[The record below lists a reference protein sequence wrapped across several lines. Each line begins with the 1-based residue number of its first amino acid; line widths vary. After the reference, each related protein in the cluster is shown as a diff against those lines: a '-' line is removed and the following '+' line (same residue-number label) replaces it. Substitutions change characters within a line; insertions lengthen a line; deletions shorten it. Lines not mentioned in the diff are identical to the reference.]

1 MDPALIAEVLE
12 LDGDDLLDILE
23 TLSPTQQSE
32 LLAALPPD
40 TSAGSRYDDPL
51 ELASALDP
59 QYRTRPHLSHLSDV
73 LSAATA
79 AVEEG
84 RSQWIQ
90 VSMPPRS
97 GKSVLAST
105 WLPTWLLHRHPS
117 WKIGLISHS
126 PTLSTGWGRQVRRTI
141 ESFGSR
147 IGVEIARDAGA
158 VADWQTT
165 QAGEIRSRSI
175 GQATTGLGFKVL
187 LLDDIVRDFAAAHS
201 EAQRDAVWDWWTA
214 NSRTRLEP
222 PSLTVAIGTRWHE
235 DDFIGRLL
243 SHDHEGNPADWQQI
257 SFPAIAEDDDV
268 LGREPGD
275 PLLSPMIDETA
286 DQALARWADIRES
299 VGSYAWEALYQQR
312 PAPARGAIFDVGWWK
327 FYDPED
333 LPTEWDRVLTS
344 WDMAFKDT
352 ANSDYVVGQ
361 RWGVKGADRYLL
373 DQVRGRHSFTS
384 TVRVVRD
391 FASAEVIG
399 WGPVTEHLVEDK
411 ANGPAVIDA
420 LKAKIPGV
428 VPINP
433 TNSKEARARAVTP
446 QIEAGNVH
454 LPAGAPWLTEFLS
467 EFRSFPTGKHDDQVD
482 AATQAL
488 SRIRPDSKPAAVSG
502 LSRRRSLGGW

>member
-1 MDPALIAEVLE
+1 MDDE
-12 LDGDDLLDILE
+12 LAR
-23 TLSPTQQSE
+23 E
-32 LLAALPPD
+32 LLGVDLEDLEDLVQGLPPQAVGELLRMLPQGSD
-40 TSAGSRYDDPL
+40 TPAWSEPL
-51 ELASALDP
+51 ELARALDP
-59 QYRTRPHLSHLSDV
+59 QYRQRPHLDHLSTV
-73 LSAATA
+73 LAEATA
-79 AVEEG
+79 KVEAG
-84 RSQWIQ
+84 QSQWIQ
-90 VSMPPRS
+90 VSMPPRM

-105 WLPTWLLHRHPS
+105 WLPTWLLHRYPS

-126 PTLSTGWGRQVRRTI
+126 PTLSTLWGRQVRRTI
-141 ESFGSR
+141 ESFGER
-147 IGVEIARDAGA
+147 IGVRIARDAGA

-165 QAGEIRSRSI
+165 EGGEVRSRSI

-201 EAQRDAVWDWWTA
+201 EAQRDSVWDWWTA

-222 PSLTVAIGTRWHE
+222 PSLVVATATRWHE
-235 DDFIGRLL
+235 DDFIGRIL
-243 SHDHEGNPADWQQI
+243 SAEFEGDPADWQQI
-257 SFPAIAEDDDV
+257 TFPAIAEEDDV
-268 LGREPGD
+268 LGRSPGD
-275 PLLSPMIDETA
+275 PLISPLIEETEA
-286 DQALARWADIRES
+286 EALARWADIRES
-299 VGSYAWEALYQQR
+299 VGTYAWEALYQQR

-384 TVRVVRD
+384 TVKVVRD

-399 WGPVTEHLVEDK
+399 WGPVMEHLVEDK